1 MALDFFSEFNG
12 IVRALQGTEIRYA
25 VMGGVA
31 VAIYGGIRS
40 TKDIDFMVHPEDGEA
55 FGRLL
60 GSLGYRP
67 NRGSLRFKDSGMT
80 LRRYLKFE
88 RGEAHFYMVDVL
100 SADTVKNQEMLARAD
115 SQDWSGGG
123 VKVLRKKDL
132 IELKRARR
140 SLSDLSDIAVL
151 KGSRGKKAHKG

>member
-31 VAIYGGIRS
+31 VAIYGGVRS
-40 TKDIDFMVHPEDGEA
+40 TKDIDFMVHPEDGDA

-60 GSLGYRP
+60 RSLGYRSK
-67 NRGSLRFKDSGMT
+67 RGSIRFKDSGLT

-88 RGEAHFYMVDVL
+88 RGETHFYMVDVL
-100 SADTVKNQEMLARAD
+100 SADTAKNQKMLARAD
-115 SQDWSGGG
+115 AQDWAGGG
-123 VKVLRKKDL
+123 VKVLKKKDL
-132 IELKRARR
+132 IELKLARS
-140 SLSDLSDIAVL
+140 SLADLSDIDAL
-151 KGSRGKKAHKG
+151 KGRRDKKTYQG